1 MADSKKEVR
10 QRRYVSRDFAGLRNL
25 LLEYARV
32 NYADKIEDFSEA
44 SVGGLLLDMAA
55 YVGDNLNFYLDH
67 QFGELFHDTAVETKN
82 IERNLRNVGVKITG
96 ASPATVTVD
105 ITIEVPAIDVDGL
118 RRVDNSARPI
128 VKAGT
133 IFTAGNGV
141 TFELLSDVNFTE
153 LLQDG
158 SYAGTVTNGRTIT
171 DNGVVKPRTFL
182 IKLPGLCKSGT
193 TVTESFNIGTFV
205 PFRQITLENTDIS
218 EITSIVDG
226 EGNRYYEVS
235 SLTHDTVYRA
245 ELNTSI
251 DSNIVRD
258 VLRPIPAPY
267 RFTAAMS
274 LNDRLTTVTFGGG
287 SAATLS
293 TDSIP
298 DPSQFAIPLPNNKIF
313 SRVSVNPNEL
323 LQSKTLGVCQADTT
337 LTITYR
343 HGGGLFHNVAAN
355 TINAITTLITVF
367 PFSPTPAVASD
378 VRNTLSVTNP
388 LAARGGED
396 APTVNDL
403 KLKIPSQ
410 RNSQERIVTRE
421 DLIARIYSMPSS
433 FGRVYRAS
441 VHPNPVNP
449 LSTIVYVI
457 SRDLDGNLA
466 LCTDSLKEN
475 VQKYLNPYRM
485 ISDAVDILDAQVINL
500 KLTFEVLVDT
510 QINSTLAMQEIL
522 TNLESF
528 FRITNWEI
536 DEPIILSDIQRI
548 ISQPQGIIS
557 ITSLKFENLSGQV
570 NNVIYSDVFFDVATN
585 TVKGLIVPPP
595 GGIFEIK
602 NPEINIVGRTV

>member
-1 MADSKKEVR
+1 MADNTKDVR
-10 QRRYVSRDFAGLRNL
+10 QRRYVSRDFAGLRTL
-25 LLEYARV
+25 LLEYARL

-44 SVGGLLLDMAA
+44 SLGGLLLDLAA

-67 QFGELFHDTAVETKN
+67 QFGELFHDTAVESKN

-96 ASPATVTVD
+96 ASPATVDVE
-105 ITIEVPAIDVDGL
+105 ITIEVPAIDIDGL
-118 RRVDNSARPI
+118 RQVDNTARPI

-141 TFELLSDVNFTE
+141 TFELINDVDFTYR
-153 LLQDG
+153 LPDG
-158 SYAGTVTNGRTIT
+158 TYAGIIATGRTIT
-171 DNGVVKPRTFL
+171 VNGVVKPKTFL
-182 IKLPGLCKSGT
+182 IKLHGHCKSGT
-193 TVTESFNIGTFV
+193 TVTETFSLGTFI
-205 PFRQITLENTDIS
+205 PFRQITLENANVS
-218 EITSIVDG
+218 EINTVIDDQ
-226 EGNRYYEVS
+226 GNIYYEVS
-235 SLTHDTVYRA
+235 SLTHDTIYRA
-245 ELNTSI
+245 ELNTKN
-251 DSNIVRD
+251 DSNTIRE

-267 RFTAAMS
+267 RYTADVS
-274 LNDRLTTVTFGGG
+274 LNDRTTTLTFGGG
-287 SAATLS
+287 SAQTLS
-293 TDSIP
+293 ADSIP

-337 LTITYR
+337 LSITYR
-343 HGGGLFHNVAAN
+343 YGGGLFHNAPAN

-367 PFSPTPAVASD
+367 PFSPTPAVAAD

-388 LAARGGED
+388 LPARGGED
-396 APTVNDL
+396 PPTVNDL
-403 KLKIPSQ
+403 KVKIPSQ

-421 DLIARIYSMPSS
+421 DLIARVYSMPSS
-433 FGRVYRAS
+433 FGRVFRTA

-449 LSTIVYVI
+449 LSTIVYLV
-457 SRDLDGNLA
+457 SRDIDGNLTP
-466 LCTDSLKEN
+466 CTDTLKEN

-510 QINSTLAMQEIL
+510 QINSTLAIQEIL

-528 FRITNWEI
+528 FQVTNWEI

-557 ITSLKFENLSGQV
+557 ITSLKFECLTGEV
-570 NNVIYSDVFFDVATN
+570 NNAIYSDVFFDVATN
-585 TVKGLIVPPP
+585 TTKGIIVPPP
-595 GGIFEIK
+595 GGIFEIR
-602 NPEINIVGRTV
+602 NPELNIVGRTV